1 MEICRLENIKKNF
14 QMGETITPVDDVNL
28 SIHEGDFIVI
38 EGPSGV
44 GKSTFLY
51 VLGTLLQPTEGKYYF
66 NDVDVSTLNDQQKS
80 DLRAKHIGF
89 LFQDT
94 NLIQALTLKQNI
106 EFVLDHKNEELLEN
120 LLKHFGLDDRKEFL
134 PHQLSGGQRRRA
146 GAVRSMIHGPKLLLA
161 DEPTNDLDEHWAQV
175 MIEAF
180 KEQTQKGTAVVM
192 VTHNKELAMHAKR
205 RFVLHD
211 GKLIEQN

>member
-66 NDVDVSTLNDQQKS
+66 DDVDVSTLNDQQKS

-106 EFVLDHKNEELLEN
+106 EFVLNHKNEELLEN

>member
-106 EFVLDHKNEELLEN
+106 EFVLNHKNEELLKN
-120 LLKHFGLDDRKEFL
+120 LLKRFGLDDRKEFL

>member
-44 GKSTFLY
+44 GKSTLLY

>member
-120 LLKHFGLDDRKEFL
+120 LLKRFGLDDRKEFL

>member
-44 GKSTFLY
+44 GKSTLLY

-66 NDVDVSTLNDQQKS
+66 DDVDVSTLNDQQKS

>member
-44 GKSTFLY
+44 GKSTLLY

-106 EFVLDHKNEELLEN
+106 EFVLNHKNEELLEN
-120 LLKHFGLDDRKEFL
+120 LLKRFGLDDRKEFL

>member
-66 NDVDVSTLNDQQKS
+66 DDVDVSTLNDQQKS

-192 VTHNKELAMHAKR
+192 VTHNKELAMHAKK

>member
-66 NDVDVSTLNDQQKS
+66 DDVDVSTLNDQQKS

-120 LLKHFGLDDRKEFL
+120 LLKRFGLDDRKEFL

>member
-106 EFVLDHKNEELLEN
+106 EFVLNHKNEELLEN
-120 LLKHFGLDDRKEFL
+120 LLKRFGLDDRKEFL

-180 KEQTQKGTAVVM
+180 KEQTHKGTAVVM

-205 RFVLHD
+205 RFVLQD

>member
-44 GKSTFLY
+44 GKSTLLY

-66 NDVDVSTLNDQQKS
+66 DDVDVSTLNDQQKS

-120 LLKHFGLDDRKEFL
+120 LLKRFGLDDRKEFL

>member
-106 EFVLDHKNEELLEN
+106 EFVLNHKNEELLEN

>member
-106 EFVLDHKNEELLEN
+106 EFVLNHKNEELLEN
-120 LLKHFGLDDRKEFL
+120 LLKRFGLDDRKEFL